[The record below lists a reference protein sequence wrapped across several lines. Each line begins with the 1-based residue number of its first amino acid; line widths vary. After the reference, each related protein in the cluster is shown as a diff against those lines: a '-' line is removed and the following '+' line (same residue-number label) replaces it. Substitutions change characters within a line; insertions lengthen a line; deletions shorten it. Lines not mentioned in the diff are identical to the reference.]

1 MTPQQWSIHSEQAA
15 ESIGRNVS
23 SAVGH
28 ALNLMGMLQNAQQ
41 QKDVLA
47 LRTQEFQLNQKV
59 QTGTLEL
66 NQNKQKLMQEAQLRE
81 QEDLKQMQFGAE
93 QLHQGNFDWEP
104 EKPWGS
110 IKSAAT
116 WEKMKGGLMT
126 ATAVGQAQ
134 LRMNDDLGKMASFD
148 PTIPAALDATAE
160 VYGKGSKEW
169 LEDFRSY
176 KREMDAANE
185 AKAAREFQMKQAAMG
200 ARQAEVAQIR
210 AENALDIAAMRTQGT
225 VEAAQIRASKAG
237 QWMSHAQ
244 WTAYKARLDA
254 INQGSGKPDAKHAA
268 MNKVDE
274 EFGVPHT
281 IEKDNSA
288 TSGLKQ
294 IKTKAERDALPPG
307 TQYIGPDGVIAT
319 KQ

>member
-1 MTPQQWSIHSEQAA
+1 MAGILEGLDIPKWMSPQEWSLHSEQAA

-41 QKDVLA
+41 QKDNLA

-66 NQNKQKLMQEAQLRE
+66 NRKKQELIQQAQLRE

-185 AKAAREFQMKQAAMG
+185 AKAAREFQMKQAAIG
-200 ARQAEVAQIR
+200 ARQAMVIDEKGMWGEYIKNLGGR
-210 AENALDIAAMRTQGT
+210 APNKDTFLRQSIHDILAKNSADRKAA
-225 VEAAQIRASKAG
+225 EAAGNPIPTTMTYEDAAVMAEGVWNRHITGQSNPSTNSPSSDPLGLFSK
-237 QWMSHAQ
+237 
-244 WTAYKARLDA
+244 
-254 INQGSGKPDAKHAA
+254 
-268 MNKVDE
+268 
-274 EFGVPHT
+274 
-281 IEKDNSA
+281 
-288 TSGLKQ
+288 
-294 IKTKAERDALPPG
+294 
-307 TQYIGPDGVIAT
+307 
-319 KQ
+319 